1 MGNSPH
7 RRKPCD
13 TVKLFTMAKTNIK
26 PPKRESVTGYLPQ
39 DILDQLKELDV
50 GLRALT
56 LQVGAEK
63 IRRQAS
69 DRDGQERDQV
79 VKQNIKPSRARHK
92 NKPGSGADK
101 DGRNG
106 KIKLTSRPQSAHLK
120 H

>member
-1 MGNSPH
+1 M
-7 RRKPCD
+7 
-13 TVKLFTMAKTNIK
+13 LFTMAKPKIK
-26 PPKRESVTGYLPQ
+26 PPERESVTGYLPQ

-79 VKQNIKPSRARHK
+79 AKQNIKPSRARHK